1 MILRAPVLGE
11 PVNHDPFSFLPPPT
25 FIQSKNYFI
34 KNYSISFIFAFQEHQ
49 KCVFKDSG
57 EAKMQTF
64 PLVPTV
70 VAPTINNYVENKVL
84 APNFLKTR
92 SRL

>member
-1 MILRAPVLGE
+1 MP
-11 PVNHDPFSFLPPPT
+11 PSPFSLLPLLYKAK
-25 FIQSKNYFI
+25 II

-49 KCVFKDSG
+49 KCVFKDSR

-64 PLVPTV
+64 PLVPTM

-84 APNFLKTR
+84 APNFVKAR
-92 SRL
+92 SGL